1 MFKNFVVVLILL
13 FVSVQI
19 AWYQLD
25 RIITLL
31 LIATKMLFAI
41 GVARN
46 AIENVQN
53 EVLMSVDA
61 DIADRWGLRMIDFC
75 EQIVHKLR
83 IIGHD

>member
-1 MFKNFVVVLILL
+1 MFKNFAVVLIIL

-19 AWYQLD
+19 AWYPPD